1 MTFSKGKI
9 TLAIKLDE
17 KARGRAEPILEALYA
32 AFPSRTPVSVIINK
46 QVVSLHEVYQKA
58 QDQNPV
64 PYQINFR
71 GWDFPSLPVPLWQTP
86 FDHPVSP

>member
-1 MTFSKGKI
+1 MSTHKGKV
-9 TLAIKLDE
+9 TLAIKLDGN
-17 KARGRAEPILEALYA
+17 ARGRAEPILEALYA

-46 QVVSLHEVYQKA
+46 QVVPLHEVYQKA

-71 GWDFPSLPVPLWQTP
+71 GREFFHFISLGRTP
-86 FDHPVSP
+86 FN